1 MKPDHPTEITRSV
14 AILGRPNVGKSRLFN
29 RLLGRRLSI
38 VHDMPGVTRDLITA
52 QVADGNYLLMDTG
65 GIGLYTAHTPAVI
78 ANAVEEQ
85 VAFAINAAKI
95 ILHVVDINEGCT
107 PLDHEIAHR
116 LRRFGKH
123 VILVAN
129 KTDNDARAAN
139 QGDFFALNL
148 GTPLLVSAEHNIGIL
163 ELVQKIKAALGPDIP
178 PVPPEGPATQSE
190 TIRLCLLGRPN
201 VGKSS
206 IGNKLLNAPRLIVSE
221 IAGTTRDPVRAPLQ
235 HTTPDGHTHTFE
247 LVDTA
252 GQRAATHQDALDYYA
267 GLRTDEALATAH
279 IACLVLDTLEGVT
292 RMDKQLAG
300 KIAQAGAGLII
311 IVNKW
316 DLALEKFTRK
326 GGGLDG
332 YKDEAEFRDA
342 YLKALH
348 RELFFLPHSPV
359 LFTSAT
365 QQLNIT
371 EMLTAAATV
380 HARMTRPLPTGPLNK
395 TIHALMERQPPRMVS
410 GRRFKCYY
418 AVQVGA
424 KPVRIR
430 LFCNSEERIEPQYK
444 RYLMEGLYKAFDL
457 DGVPLALELVGKPRD
472 PQRQFFLAPKPH

>member
-1 MKPDHPTEITRSV
+1 MKPDHPTEIARCV

-52 QVADGNYLLMDTG
+52 QVCDGNYLLMDTG
-65 GIGLYTAHTPAVI
+65 GIGLYTAHTPSVI

-116 LRRFGKH
+116 LRRFGKR
-123 VILVAN
+123 VILVVN
-129 KTDNDARAAN
+129 KTDNEARAAS

-148 GTPLLVSAEHNIGIL
+148 GFPHLISAEHNIGIPAL
-163 ELVQKIKAALGPDIP
+163 IAKIKAALGPDIP
-178 PVPPEGPATQSE
+178 TPPEAPAASGE

-206 IGNKLLNAPRLIVSE
+206 IGNTLLNARRLIVSDV
-221 IAGTTRDPVRAPLQ
+221 AGTTRDPVRALLQ
-235 HTTPDGHTHTFE
+235 HTAPDGSTRAFE

-267 GLRTDEALATAH
+267 GLRSDEVLATAH
-279 IACLVLDTLEGVT
+279 VACLVLDTLEGVT

-300 KIAQAGAGLII
+300 KIARAGAGLII

-316 DLALEKFTRK
+316 DLALDKFTRK

-342 YLKALH
+342 YLEALH

-365 QQLNIT
+365 QQLNIAG
-371 EMLTAAATV
+371 MLATAATV
-380 HARMTRPLPTGPLNK
+380 HARMTHPLPTAPLNK
-395 TIHALMERQPPRMVS
+395 TIQALMERQPPRMVS

-424 KPVRIR
+424 KPIRIR

-444 RYLMEGLYKAFDL
+444 RYLVDGLYKAFDL
-457 DGVPLALELVGKPRD
+457 DGVPVALELVGKPKD
-472 PQRQFFLAPKPH
+472 PQRQFFLDPKTR